1 MNSKT
6 LRLATGFFAAAS
18 LWISSL
24 SALGDIIVY
33 SNATVRLDKYYAPGI
48 AQFGDEIILSGG
60 AGQHMTSF
68 TFEYTG
74 IGLSGN
80 ETVTLRV
87 YKNDGAVV
95 LSGSIP
101 ALKPNT
107 KFYDSGAFPINNT
120 QSDGNTLRF
129 DLPLNDANLIIPNN
143 SYDFTWTVQFGGID
157 SASETA
163 GLDLYSPPNVG
174 NNYADYWEQNPISL
188 DWELKSG
195 PAGTPVMSFGATM
208 TAVPEPSP
216 LQVGLLAGAIWLGW
230 SIYRRK
236 AAA

>member
-80 ETVTLRV
+80 ETVTLRF
-87 YKNDGAVV
+87 YKNDGAQVFG
-95 LSGSIP
+95 GSFP
-101 ALKPNT
+101 AFKPGT
-107 KFYDSGAFPINNT
+107 KFYDSGPQPIVNT
-120 QSDGNTLRF
+120 PADGRTLRF
-129 DLPLNDANLIIPNN
+129 DL
-143 SYDFTWTVQFGGID
+143 
-157 SASETA
+157 
-163 GLDLYSPPNVG
+163 
-174 NNYADYWEQNPISL
+174 
-188 DWELKSG
+188 
-195 PAGTPVMSFGATM
+195 
-208 TAVPEPSP
+208 
-216 LQVGLLAGAIWLGW
+216 
-230 SIYRRK
+230 
-236 AAA
+236 